1 LEVVPALS
9 VSLLVQNLQAAVLLT
24 IVSLKFLY
32 AKLITLGIDELSLAD
47 AIVVGVCSYTCTI
60 AWIKTVKLHNEKYK
74 AMQKLYKKTEGQ
86 LVVYHVPVPVVL
98 SRRLLQASFLVFY
111 LEYPWALQAVIQH
124 LHLPTTRLACRVAT
138 ISCRVVHMQKP
149 LLQKR

>member
-1 LEVVPALS
+1 MS

-74 AMQKLYKKTEGQ
+74 AMQKLYKK
-86 LVVYHVPVPVVL
+86 LK
-98 SRRLLQASFLVFY
+98 AS
-111 LEYPWALQAVIQH
+111 
-124 LHLPTTRLACRVAT
+124 
-138 ISCRVVHMQKP
+138 
-149 LLQKR
+149 